1 MSPTVLFQNG
11 MASNLVPENYDRFLG
26 DLKTWIE
33 TARLRAA
40 TAVNRELV
48 TLYWKIGQAILAKQQ
63 QEGWGAKV
71 IQRLS
76 QDLKQAFPE
85 MKGFSRSNLL
95 YMRAFAQAFP
105 DETLIQAVLGQITW
119 YHNLALL
126 DKLKTNEERLWY
138 AQKTI
143 EQGWS
148 RSALVH
154 QIETGLYRRVGNAVS
169 NFEATLPQS
178 QSDLARQILKSPY
191 NFEFLELTETA
202 QERDFERA
210 LVDRIRDFLLELGV
224 GFAFLGS
231 QYPLEVGG
239 KEYRLDLLFYHVKL
253 HCYVVIDL
261 KMVEFEPE
269 FSGKMS
275 FYTAAVDDLL
285 RSKVDNPT
293 IGIILCKSKN
303 KTTVEYALRYIQQPV
318 GVATYRLKDTL
329 PEALQENLPSI
340 EQLETQLN
348 TLTIEASGN
357 ELAN

>member
-1 MSPTVLFQNG
+1 
-11 MASNLVPENYDRFLG
+11 MAGQLSSDSYNRLLS
-26 DLKTWIE
+26 DLKEWIE
-33 TARLRAA
+33 IAQMRAA

-48 TLYWKIGQAILAKQQ
+48 MLYWRIGRAILSKQQ

-71 IQRLS
+71 VERLS
-76 QDLKQAFPE
+76 KDLKASFPG

-95 YMRAFAQAFP
+95 YMRAFAQTFP
-105 DETLIQAVLGQITW
+105 DETVIQAVLGQITW
-119 YHNLALL
+119 YHNVTLL
-126 DKLKTNEERLWY
+126 DKLKGNEERLWY

-143 EQGWS
+143 EHGWS

-154 QIETGLYRRVGNAVS
+154 QIESGLYQRIGNAVS
-169 NFEATLPQS
+169 NFDHTLPQT

-191 NFEFLELTETA
+191 NFEFLELAETA

-231 QYPLEVGG
+231 QYPIEVGG

-261 KMVEFEPE
+261 KTVEFEPE
-269 FSGKMS
+269 FSGKMG
-275 FYTAAVDDLL
+275 FYIAAVDDLL
-285 RSKVDNPT
+285 RSEADNPT
-293 IGIILCKSKN
+293 LGIILCKSKN
-303 KTTVEYALRYIQQPV
+303 KATVEYALRYIQHPV

-329 PEALQENLPSI
+329 PEPLQTSLPSI
-340 EQLETQLN
+340 EQFEMELK
-348 TLTIEASGN
+348 TLSVEVDAREAAQ
-357 ELAN
+357 E

>member
-1 MSPTVLFQNG
+1 
-11 MASNLVPENYDRFLG
+11 MATHLSADSYSRFLE
-26 DLKTWIE
+26 DLKVWIHS
-33 TARLRAA
+33 AQLRAA

-48 TLYWKIGQAILAKQQ
+48 TLYWQIGQAILVKQQ

-76 QDLKQAFPE
+76 QDLKTAFPE

-95 YMRAFAQAFP
+95 YMRAFAQAYP
-105 DETLIQAVLGQITW
+105 HEDLVQAVMGQITW
-119 YHNLALL
+119 YHNIALL
-126 DKLKTNEERLWY
+126 DKLKGADQRLWY

-154 QIETGLYRRVGNAVS
+154 QIESGLYQRIGNAVT
-169 NFEATLPQS
+169 NFDQTLPQS

-191 NFEFLELTETA
+191 NFEFLELAETA

-210 LVDRIRDFLLELGV
+210 LVDHIRDFLLELGV

-239 KEYRLDLLFYHVKL
+239 KDYKLDLLFYHVKL

-275 FYTAAVDDLL
+275 FYIAAVDDLL
-285 RSKVDNPT
+285 RSEGDNPT
-293 IGIILCKSKN
+293 IGIVLCKSKN
-303 KTTVEYALRYIQQPV
+303 KATVEYALRYLQQPV

-329 PEALQENLPSI
+329 PEPLQGSLPSI
-340 EQLETQLN
+340 EALEMELN
-348 TLTIEASGN
+348 TLLVEGN
-357 ELAN
+357 VETRVELAAESEP